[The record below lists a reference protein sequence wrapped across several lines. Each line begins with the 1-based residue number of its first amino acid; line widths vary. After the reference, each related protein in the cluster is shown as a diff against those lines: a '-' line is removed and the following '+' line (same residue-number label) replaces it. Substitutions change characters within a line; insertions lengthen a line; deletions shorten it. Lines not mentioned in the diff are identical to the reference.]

1 MTEDDQVRVA
11 FATAREHSRAVLVES
26 FLDGLD
32 HRLLVVNGEL
42 IAASKRMPGHVV
54 GDGRHT
60 IAELI
65 EIVNQDPR
73 RGVGHEKVLTRLE
86 IDAQAQIMLARAEL
100 TADSVPPVER
110 FAVER
115 R

>member
-1 MTEDDQVRVA
+1 MQVKAA

-54 GDGRHT
+54 GDGER
-60 IAELI
+60 
-65 EIVNQDPR
+65 D
-73 RGVGHEKVLTRLE
+73 G
-86 IDAQAQIMLARAEL
+86 RA
-100 TADSVPPVER
+100 SWSR
-110 FAVER
+110 S
-115 R
+115 